1 LKPVLHLITTI
12 ERGGAEVQLLTVVAE
27 QHRLGRKVYVAY
39 LKGSPELEEDL
50 RISGA
55 IIVKALANRNPVF
68 QLLKLKSFLRNR
80 DLILHCHL
88 PRAEILG
95 AIAKGGSRLIVTRHN
110 SEPFFPGA
118 PTFISILLSR
128 FVALKAMRV
137 IAISNAVRDYLIQ
150 ASEVGNKKKIITIH
164 YGLTPSFTKL
174 SKYQIQEFKRT
185 LGIPNNSVTIGT
197 IGRLVP
203 QKDYSTL
210 LSAFQTALSQNQ
222 NLYLVVVGDG
232 VLRSELLRTSAKMGI
247 SENIVWVGKTANVFE
262 VLQLMD
268 IFILASKYE
277 GFGLVL
283 LEALVIGMRVIA
295 SRNSSIPEVL
305 GQEYEFL
312 FETGH
317 VDQLSTLI
325 DKAASNINIVAS
337 RKYAD
342 ERLSL
347 FTAESMIGKMEEVYE
362 RVEA

>member
-1 LKPVLHLITTI
+1 
-12 ERGGAEVQLLTVVAE
+12 
-27 QHRLGRKVYVAY
+27 
-39 LKGSPELEEDL
+39 
-50 RISGA
+50 
-55 IIVKALANRNPVF
+55 
-68 QLLKLKSFLRNR
+68 
-80 DLILHCHL
+80 
-88 PRAEILG
+88 
-95 AIAKGGSRLIVTRHN
+95 
-110 SEPFFPGA
+110 
-118 PTFISILLSR
+118 
-128 FVALKAMRV
+128 
-137 IAISNAVRDYLIQ
+137 
-150 ASEVGNKKKIITIH
+150 
-164 YGLTPSFTKL
+164 
-174 SKYQIQEFKRT
+174 
-185 LGIPNNSVTIGT
+185 
-197 IGRLVP
+197 
-203 QKDYSTL
+203 
-210 LSAFQTALSQNQ
+210 
-222 NLYLVVVGDG
+222 
-232 VLRSELLRTSAKMGI
+232 MGI